1 MEELMQKLT
10 HMTQKPNNI
19 KEYKNALRRRYKER
33 RRLMTQTR
41 KAMADH
47 RIAVRLR
54 SLTSYRRAK
63 TVLVYVSMPI
73 EVDTREIIR
82 RALSDGKR
90 VAVPRCV
97 PGTREM
103 EFYLIDSLDS
113 LLPGTFDVLEPVP
126 DPAHLLTD
134 FSHSIC
140 VVPALACDREGYRLG
155 YGGGYYDRF
164 LRDYPGEKVLILYK
178 CCLVPH
184 LWHGRYDV
192 PVDRIVTEY
201 FTAATAARRTST
213 R

>member
-1 MEELMQKLT
+1 ME
-10 HMTQKPNNI
+10 KPVNI
-19 KEYKNALRRRYKER
+19 KEYKNTLRNRFKER
-33 RRLMTQTR
+33 RRLMTQAR
-41 KAMADH
+41 KALADH

-54 SLTSYRRAK
+54 SLLYYRRAK

-73 EVDTREIIR
+73 EVDTREIIT

-103 EFYLIDSLDS
+103 EFYLIDSLES
-113 LLPGTFDVLEPVP
+113 LSPGTFGVLEPEP
-126 DPAHLLTD
+126 DPARLLTD

-140 VVPALACDREGYRLG
+140 VVPALACDRAGYRLG

-184 LWHGRYDV
+184 LWHGRFDV

-201 FTAATAARRTST
+201 FTTATAVRGQGMKPR
-213 R
+213 

>member
-1 MEELMQKLT
+1 ME
-10 HMTQKPNNI
+10 KPVNI
-19 KEYKNALRRRYKER
+19 KEYKNVLRNRFKER
-33 RRLMTQTR
+33 RRLMTQNR
-41 KAMADH
+41 KALADH

-54 SLTSYRRAK
+54 TLLCYRRAK
-63 TVLVYVSMPI
+63 TVLAYVSMPI
-73 EVDTREIIR
+73 EVGTREIIKK
-82 RALSDGKR
+82 ALSDGKR

-103 EFYLIDSLDS
+103 EFYVIDSLDE
-113 LLPGTFDVLEPVP
+113 LLPGTFGVLEPAP
-126 DPAHLLTD
+126 NPEKRLYD

-140 VVPALACDREGYRLG
+140 VVPALACDRTGYRLG

-178 CCLVPH
+178 CCLVPI

-201 FTAATAARRTST
+201 FTACTAARG
-213 R
+213 

>member
-1 MEELMQKLT
+1 ME
-10 HMTQKPNNI
+10 KPANI
-19 KEYKNALRRRYKER
+19 KEYKTVLRNRFKER
-33 RRLMTQTR
+33 RRLMTQKR
-41 KAMADH
+41 KALADH

-54 SLTSYRRAK
+54 TLLCYRRAK
-63 TVLVYVSMPI
+63 TVLAYVSTAI
-73 EVDTREIIR
+73 EVDTREIIQK
-82 RALSDGKR
+82 ALSDGKR

-103 EFYLIDSLDS
+103 EFYLIESIDELS
-113 LLPGTFDVLEPVP
+113 PGTFGVLEPAP
-126 DPAHLLTD
+126 NPAKQLRN
-134 FSHSIC
+134 FSHSVC
-140 VVPALACDREGYRLG
+140 VVPALACDRNGYRLG

-192 PVDRIVTEY
+192 AVDRIVTEY
-201 FTAATAARRTST
+201 FTANTVAHTQQGIKT

>member
-1 MEELMQKLT
+1 
-10 HMTQKPNNI
+10 MTQN
-19 KEYKNALRRRYKER
+19 
-33 RRLMTQTR
+33 R
-41 KAMADH
+41 KALADH

-54 SLTSYRRAK
+54 SLLCYRRAK

-73 EVDTREIIR
+73 EVDTREIISK
-82 RALSDGKR
+82 ALSDGKR

-103 EFYLIDSLDS
+103 EFYLIESLDELS
-113 LLPGTFDVLEPVP
+113 PGTFGVLEPVP
-126 DPAHLLTD
+126 NPGRLLRD

-140 VVPALACDREGYRLG
+140 VVPALACDRNGYRLG

-178 CCLVPH
+178 CCLVAH
-184 LWHGRYDV
+184 LWHGRFDV

-201 FTAATAARRTST
+201 FTAGTAVRNQGGKPR
-213 R
+213 

>member
-1 MEELMQKLT
+1 MEELIK
-10 HMTQKPNNI
+10 KPTNI
-19 KEYKNALRRRYKER
+19 KEYKNTLRKRFKER
-33 RRLMTQTR
+33 RGLMTQAR
-41 KAMADH
+41 RAMADH

-54 SLTSYRRAK
+54 SLVSYRRAR

-73 EVDTREIIR
+73 EVDTRQIIKK
-82 RALSDGKR
+82 ALSDGKR

-103 EFYLIDSLDS
+103 EFFLINSLDVLS
-113 LLPGTFDVLEPVP
+113 PGTFGVLEPTP
-126 DPAHLLTD
+126 DPACLLTD

-140 VVPALACDREGYRLG
+140 IVPALACDRCGYRLG

-201 FTAATAARRTST
+201 FTTATAARHSGAG
-213 R
+213 